1 MIDTPRRSDLNN
13 AIEDAMSCYTCN
25 SISGCYPS
33 NQEGETRSLLFAES
47 DKAQQRQE
55 HVVWPSLKLN

>member
-1 MIDTPRRSDLNN
+1 MPLKTPCPATPVIQFRR
-13 AIEDAMSCYTCN
+13 
-25 SISGCYPS
+25 YPS

-55 HVVWPSLKLN
+55 HVVWPSLKFLLVDIGSEFN